1 MKTGSVNEAG
11 KAAISIIIPVY
22 NVFEW
27 LDQCLESVMNQT
39 FSDFEVILIDDG
51 STDGSE
57 LKCREWEKKDGRIS
71 LISKSN
77 EGPSKARNLG
87 LQRAAG
93 TYLAFL
99 DADDWIDRR
108 YLEIM
113 YKHITET
120 DADLVECDVYRVNS
134 ETGIKTYRVCSGCM
148 GRDYTLKE
156 HMKYGYTAIWKC
168 LFKKELF
175 IKNDIT
181 FPDCHSEARAVY
193 PLLLALSNRVE
204 NVHEALYYYRIFRK
218 GSLTAQPRP
227 ANEDE
232 NAIGIQASDI
242 MLQGFERCG
251 LYSEYET
258 ILQQIVKLK
267 LSDLLAVFFY
277 RKEKEDFQKLTENYH
292 AFITDR
298 FPGTPDYPYIVIGGY
313 NLNRI
318 LGHMN
323 ILHNPY
329 CRFNFTGLISLMNPV
344 DTDVPFRHKN
354 RYREIMLK
362 REFENQFW
370 DIIHE
375 IMPEY
380 LFIDFIEERFDIF
393 SYGNGYLTKSDALED
408 AECSL
413 ENAAVIKRNTK
424 ECRSLWEKSCLEFLK
439 RLQDEYPSIN
449 IVLIEN
455 YLSEQ
460 VGDVHVRN
468 TYENIDEIRKLNRI
482 LKSYYDFLKLN
493 CNKLK
498 VIEAY
503 KSDYYFTDQQY
514 EYGAI
519 PSHLN
524 EIANQKIAEMI
535 ERSIEA

>member
-1 MKTGSVNEAG
+1 MGIEKETS

-22 NVFEW
+22 NVSEW
-27 LDQCLESVMNQT
+27 LDQCLESVVNQT

-51 STDGSE
+51 STDGSGQ
-57 LKCREWEKKDGRIS
+57 KCREWAEKDCRIR

-87 LQRAAG
+87 LQKAVG

-99 DADDWIDRR
+99 DADDWIDSR

-113 YKHITET
+113 YHRITENDT
-120 DADLVECDVYRVNS
+120 DLVECDVYRVNS
-134 ETGIKTYRVCSGCM
+134 ETGVKTYRVCSGRM
-148 GRDYTLKE
+148 GMDYNLKE

-175 IKNDIT
+175 TKNNIS
-181 FPDCHSEARAVY
+181 FPDCHSEARAIY
-193 PLLLALSNRVE
+193 PLLLAVSNRIE

-232 NAIGIQASDI
+232 NAIGIQASEI

-251 LYSEYET
+251 LYSEYEET
-258 ILQQIVKLK
+258 LEKIIKLK

-277 RKEKEDFQKLTENYH
+277 RKEKADYQKLTENYY
-292 AFITDR
+292 AYIAGR
-298 FPGTPDYPYIVIGGY
+298 FPGTPDYRYITMGGY

-323 ILHNPY
+323 LLHNPY
-329 CRFNFTGLISLMNPV
+329 CRFNFTSLISLMHPV
-344 DTDVPFRHKN
+344 DTEVPCKHRN

-362 REFENQFW
+362 RELENQFW
-370 DIIHE
+370 EILHE
-375 IMPEY
+375 TMPEY
-380 LFIDFIEERFDIF
+380 LFLDFIEERFDVL
-393 SYGNGYLTKSDALED
+393 SYGNGYLTKSDALEG
-408 AECSL
+408 AECPL
-413 ENAAVIKRNTK
+413 ENAVIIKRDSK
-424 ECRSLWEKSCLEFLK
+424 ECQVLWEKSCRGFLE
-439 RLQDEYPSIN
+439 RIRENYPSVK
-449 IVLIEN
+449 IVLVQN

-460 VGDVHVRN
+460 VGDAHSQEP
-468 TYENIDEIRKLNRI
+468 YENLDEIRNMNRI
-482 LKSYYDFLKLN
+482 LKSYYDFFELH
-493 CNKLK
+493 CSRLK
-498 VIEAY
+498 VVSAY
-503 KSDYYFTDQQY
+503 KSSYYFTDRQY

-524 EIANQKIAEMI
+524 ELANQEIAGMI
-535 ERSIEA
+535 ERSMEA